1 MSSLHQG
8 GATMIPLKRRGLWGA
23 WLALLAAA
31 SFGTYPVFAKFAF
44 QYGFNV
50 STVLALRFTG
60 SALLLWVWLFYSGRV
75 SGLKFKRLVPL
86 LLLGGVVYSTMSA
99 LNLLA
104 VSWISASLASMLL
117 CTYPIFVT
125 SASMLLGIEPVRR
138 DNLLAL
144 LVSFTGIVMLLRVDF
159 SQVRSLGILCGLG
172 ASFAYTAYILLGNRL
187 IKAVDPLEAVAMIM
201 TGAAIVFCVS
211 GASAGSINLAY
222 PMKGWLTLL
231 GMILCSTVFAV
242 VLFWHSIRMI
252 GPAKASIIGTA
263 EPLVSVL
270 LSVMI
275 FSERLAARQTI
286 GSILIILGV
295 VYIQSAGMRQ
305 VER

>member
-1 MSSLHQG
+1 MN
-8 GATMIPLKRRGLWGA
+8 PFKRHGQWGA
-23 WLALLAAA
+23 WLAFLAAA

-44 QYGFNV
+44 QYGINV
-50 STVLALRFTG
+50 STVLALRFAG
-60 SALLLWVWLFYSGRV
+60 SALLIWVWLFFSRRV

-125 SASMLLGIEPVRR
+125 AASMLLGIEPARR

-144 LVSFTGIVMLLRVDF
+144 LVSFIGIVMLLRVDF

-172 ASFAYTAYILLGNRL
+172 ASFAYTAYIMLGNRL
-187 IKAVDPLEAVAMIM
+187 IKAVEPMEAVAMIM
-201 TGAAIVFCVS
+201 TGAAIVFCAS
-211 GASAGSINLAY
+211 GASAGTIRLNF
-222 PMKGWLTLL
+222 PMSGWLTLL
-231 GMILCSTVFAV
+231 SMILCSTVFAV
-242 VLFWHSIRMI
+242 ILFWQSIRLI

-275 FSERLAARQTI
+275 FSEQFSAWQSI
-286 GSILIILGV
+286 GSGLIILGV
-295 VYIQSAGMRQ
+295 VYIQSAGMR
-305 VER
+305 RRKG